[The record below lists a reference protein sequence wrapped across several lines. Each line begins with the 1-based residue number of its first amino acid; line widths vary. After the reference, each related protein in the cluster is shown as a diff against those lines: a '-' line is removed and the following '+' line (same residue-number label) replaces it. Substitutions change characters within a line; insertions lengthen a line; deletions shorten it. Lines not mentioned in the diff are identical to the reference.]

1 MEDHKNERV
10 IILKQT
16 TKLWLILSSSDEKT
30 QKVVS
35 SLCDLGYNFKWTS
48 SIFFGYNGFLVL
60 YKNAPLHPTTFLIN
74 VPYTR
79 NIAEEIEVAYIDID
93 AKERIEAWIDMS
105 KVSEVVYI

>member
-16 TKLWLILSSSDEKT
+16 TKLWLILSSNSEKT
-30 QKVVS
+30 EKVVS
-35 SLCDLGYNFKWTS
+35 SLLDLHYNFERINYDFS
-48 SIFFGYNGFLVL
+48 CCDRFIVL

-74 VPYTR
+74 IQHAR
-79 NIAEEIEVAYIDID
+79 NITEEIEVAYIDVD